1 MAPFAPIPTEISST
15 LTLPELIDYHAEHNP
30 EFPWAV
36 FPGGASGEETEK
48 VTYLEFARA
57 AQRFARVV
65 CAGGDVPTKRG
76 EVVGIVANTD
86 SLLYVAAVGGLMRA
100 GFTVRSLHSFRSVGL

>member
-1 MAPFAPIPTEISST
+1 MAPFAPIPTEISSK
-15 LTLPELIDYHAEHNP
+15 LTLPELLDYHAEHNS

-36 FPGGASGEETEK
+36 FPGATPGAETEK

-65 CAGGDVPTKRG
+65 CAGDDLPTKRG
-76 EVVGIVANTD
+76 QVVGVVASTD

-100 GFTVRSLHSFRSVGL
+100 GFTVRPLRSLHPVAL